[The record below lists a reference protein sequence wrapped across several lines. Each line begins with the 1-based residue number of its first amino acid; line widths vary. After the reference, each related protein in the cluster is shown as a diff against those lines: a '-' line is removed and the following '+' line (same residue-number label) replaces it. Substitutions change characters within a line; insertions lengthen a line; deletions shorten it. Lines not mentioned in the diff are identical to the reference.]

1 MKYACIRVHRG
12 QYPLVLMCRVLGV
25 SRAGFYAAQRRGES
39 ARRARDRWL
48 KQEIE
53 RSYRQSR
60 RTYGSPRVHLA
71 LRKRGIRCA
80 CKRVERL
87 MRELRLAGKCGR
99 RRRRSEVAAE
109 TRPPAPNLLERRFG
123 VGEPW
128 GVQRVWVADLTYVPT
143 SEGWLYLAAVVK
155 LSTRAVIGWG
165 MGSNADVG
173 LVLRALRMG
182 LAREG
187 DGGGVLHHSDR
198 GTQYAAREYQ
208 AVLAEAGMTASMS
221 RRGDCYDNAVA
232 ESFFATLEKELIQD
246 SRWRTRREAQA
257 AIFEYIEAWYNRT
270 RLHSSLGYCSP
281 AEYEEVLRRQTA
293 AA

>member
-1 MKYACIRVHRG
+1 MM
-12 QYPLVLMCRVLGV
+12 LMCRVLGV

-48 KQEIE
+48 KQAIE
-53 RSYRQSR
+53 RTHRQSR
-60 RTYGSPRVHLA
+60 RTYGSPRVHQA
-71 LRKRGIRCA
+71 LQRQGIRCS

-87 MRELRLAGKCGR
+87 MRELRLTGKCGR
-99 RRRRSEVAAE
+99 RHRRLEGSSEP
-109 TRPPAPNLLERRFG
+109 RPPAPNLLERRFG
-123 VGEPW
+123 VGAPW
-128 GVQRVWVADLTYVPT
+128 GAQRVWVADLTYVPT
-143 SEGWLYLAAVVK
+143 GEGWLYLAAVVK

-165 MGSNADVG
+165 MGSSADAG
-173 LVLRALRMG
+173 LVLRALSMA

-198 GTQYAAREYQ
+198 GTQYAARDYQ
-208 AVLAEAGMTASMS
+208 AALAQAGMTPSMS

-246 SRWRTRREAQA
+246 SHWRTRREAQA
-257 AIFEYIEAWYNRT
+257 AIFEYIEAWYNRG
-270 RLHSSLGYCSP
+270 RLHSSLGYRSP
-281 AEYEEVLRRQTA
+281 AEYEEVLRSQTA